1 MDADGTK
8 KASDAR
14 PCIIRSMTDPLPE
27 SITRPLYMLSLART
41 GPGMTAAEIDYV
53 AASEL
58 PLERD
63 RTGGG
68 LRGLSSFS
76 YDLLFPVVG
85 PKASEYLRNAGFIVQ
100 IPGTN
105 SYRITDHGSA
115 LLKGAV
121 RQGED
126 SRAVFKLDPDAPLDY
141 IGLLSELDSLDDP
154 LVVDPYFHPYDFAQL
169 VDALP
174 GVTLLTIDYWVNK
187 VDAFDK
193 PKLSATLKR
202 GQFEE
207 ALGRLTGAEA
217 TPKVIYVPSS
227 SLHDRYFLGSNNQG
241 YFAGGSFRS
250 SKATVVMELEADH
263 AGELYRRYRE
273 VAEAEDATA
282 LEARTAPAPSGPSS
296 E

>member
-1 MDADGTK
+1 
-8 KASDAR
+8 
-14 PCIIRSMTDPLPE
+14 MTEALPQ

-68 LRGLSSFS
+68 LRGLSTLS

-85 PKASEYLRNAGFIVQ
+85 PKASEYLRNAGFIAQ

-105 SYRITDHGSA
+105 SFRITEHGSA
-115 LLKGAV
+115 LLKGAIS
-121 RQGED
+121 QGDD

-154 LVVDPYFHPYDFAQL
+154 LVIDPYFHPYDFAQL

-174 GVTLLTIDYWVNK
+174 GVTLLTIDYYVSK

-207 ALGRLTGAEA
+207 ALGRLTGTET
-217 TPKVIYVPSS
+217 TPQVIYVPSS
-227 SLHDRYFLGSNNQG
+227 ALHDRYFLGSNNQG

-250 SKATVVMELEADH
+250 SKATVVMELEAEH
-263 AGELYRRYRE
+263 AGDRYRHYRE
-273 VAEAEDATA
+273 IAQAQDATP
-282 LEARTAPAPSGPSS
+282 LEPRTVPASSGPSA

>member
-1 MDADGTK
+1 
-8 KASDAR
+8 
-14 PCIIRSMTDPLPE
+14 MTETLPE

-53 AASEL
+53 AASAL

-68 LRGLSSFS
+68 LRGLSSLS

-85 PKASEYLRNAGFIVQ
+85 PKASDYLLRAGFIVQ
-100 IPGTN
+100 IPRTN
-105 SYRITDHGSA
+105 NFRITDHGSA
-115 LLKGAV
+115 LLKGAIH
-121 RQGED
+121 QGED

-169 VDALP
+169 ADALP
-174 GVTLLTIDYWVNK
+174 GVTLLTIDRYVEK
-187 VDAFDK
+187 VDAFNK
-193 PKLSATLKR
+193 PKLNASLKQ

-207 ALGRLTGAEA
+207 ALGKLAGAEA
-217 TPKVIYVPSS
+217 SPRVLYVPPSA
-227 SLHDRYFLGSNNQG
+227 LHDRYFLGSNSQG

-250 SKATVVMELEADH
+250 SKATVVMELEAEH
-263 AGELYRRYRE
+263 AGDLYRRYKE

-282 LEARTAPAPSGPSS
+282 LEARAVPSS